1 MDHFLEPIWS
11 LSELYLYFRLKTPT
25 GRDWTH
31 VRKLTGWLSLFN
43 YQLLLRCDG
52 GSGRSGDTAEGRGM
66 MREDEQSPRAG
77 GSSGRGD
84 VLCCLVLSFLDYE
97 GSLKSLLMI
106 NFTRLSLVPPTHGL
120 FLSCH
125 TQSFLASKP
134 KIIVTETWCQ
144 SFRGFNFILE

>member
-1 MDHFLEPIWS
+1 MDHFLKRICI
-11 LSELYLYFRLKTPT
+11 LSELYLNFRLSTARLDPSMSVW
-25 GRDWTH
+25 WTA
-31 VRKLTGWLSLFN
+31 RLTLFN
-43 YQLLLRCDG
+43 YWVGAMVAVGYLE
-52 GSGRSGDTAEGRGM
+52 SGDTPEGRGM

-144 SFRGFNFILE
+144 SFRGFNFSLE